1 MKQFL
6 QIHNTNCNK
15 RRIFRTILQEKI
27 REEAQRIIG
36 TRNTRKK
43 RNAHLAVLEINAVL
57 MRYYMSHSVSG
68 TLIVTN
74 ITLISH

>member
-27 REEAQRIIG
+27 RVEAHRG
-36 TRNTRKK
+36 TENNW
-43 RNAHLAVLEINAVL
+43 NAKETECAPCGA
-57 MRYYMSHSVSG
+57 
-68 TLIVTN
+68 
-74 ITLISH
+74 